1 MLTVAQVRSYIR
13 DNSSFNKIFQEQEF
27 TNTDLQSA
35 IDWALKDTLSVEPFI
50 DGFNPATVP
59 DSIMLD
65 GTLGRLFDAA
75 STAELRN
82 QSNLAEQNI
91 PVPVGENGLIY
102 ERLATKYTQRFETKL
117 NKYKISVNLANGM
130 KSISSPYVVTD
141 DTNLIG
147 S

>member
-1 MLTVAQVRSYIR
+1 MLTSAQLRAYIK
-13 DNSSFNKIFQEQEF
+13 DNSAFNKIFQEQEF
-27 TNTDLQSA
+27 TETDLQSA
-35 IDWALKDTLSVEPFI
+35 IDWATKDTQAVEPFI
-50 DGFNPATVP
+50 ESFNPASVP

-65 GTLGRLFDAA
+65 GALGRLFDMA

-102 ERLATKYTQRFETKL
+102 ERLAAKYTQRFEMKL
-117 NKYKISVNLANGM
+117 NKYKIAVNLVNGM
-130 KSISSPYVVTD
+130 DSISSPYVVTED
-141 DTNLIG
+141 STTIG